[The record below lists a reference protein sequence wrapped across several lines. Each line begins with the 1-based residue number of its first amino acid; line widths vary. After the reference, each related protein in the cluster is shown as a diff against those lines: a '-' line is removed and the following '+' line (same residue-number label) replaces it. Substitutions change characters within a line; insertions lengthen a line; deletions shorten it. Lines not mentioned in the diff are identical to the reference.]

1 MSIFSHS
8 GVDTFPFHITPASAE
23 QRKSDIYLVFP
34 SYAVQSNIG
43 YMLNTKNVHLKLEAK
58 DFAPRVLNSAG

>member
-8 GVDTFPFHITPASAE
+8 GVDTFPFHIAPASAE
-23 QRKSDIYLVFP
+23 QRISDIYLVVFP

-43 YMLNTKNVHLKLEAK
+43 YMLNTKMYT
-58 DFAPRVLNSAG
+58 LN